1 VTSAFATLDRLER
14 GGRPPNEGFHTSL
27 LGVIA
32 SAGFASGDRFV
43 CGVWQRSPL
52 GPIADLM
59 WAAPDGRR
67 RLVAGTAETA
77 AFVSAVYGFDE
88 VVVDPGFSGRIAA
101 GRVVAV
107 DAPLLGLRL
116 RARAGR
122 GWPIPLLGPPWV
134 TRYLAAPVARRVMG
148 VQTYGASP
156 SGVREWYRARWYRRA
171 GPRATRAAR
180 PARALRVQ
188 RAAAASLGRLGAAAA
203 ARSVGPDRA
212 GAVLVVAGGKS
223 SSSSLTDVATDD
235 TARSNASALAR
246 EGWR

>member
-1 VTSAFATLDRLER
+1 MTSAFAALDRLER
-14 GGRPPNEGFHTSL
+14 GGRPPDEGFHTSL

-156 SGVREWYRARWYRRA
+156 SGVREWYRARWYRPVVDGEA
-171 GPRATRAAR
+171 SVDGLDLGPLGPLDPPVRFGFSEPPRR
-180 PARALRVQ
+180 PSVVSVRPLLHDPSGQIARAL
-188 RAAAASLGRLGAAAA
+188 
-203 ARSVGPDRA
+203 
-212 GAVLVVAGGKS
+212 S
-223 SSSSLTDVATDD
+223 SSSPA
-235 TARSNASALAR
+235 ASRRAAL
-246 EGWR
+246 